1 MRQLTKDSN
10 LNTIDQMSNRIKSIQ
25 AQIDK
30 LSSDVNDRTFR
41 TRQTKIEK
49 LSDRLEKLWYKR
61 AKSLKQNT
69 Q

>member
-41 TRQTKIEK
+41 TRQAKIEK
-49 LSDRLEKLWYKR
+49 LSGRLEKLWYKR